1 MKHGFWRYGLA
12 SRRYQALNVAS
23 NTEMDVLI
31 AKVPRCAK
39 RNLQCCGRPPKKPK
53 ITPQS
58 EISMKTAIL
67 NAGGAMKLSLGENLS
82 GRQIRLT
89 NQIQQ

>member
-1 MKHGFWRYGLA
+1 
-12 SRRYQALNVAS
+12 VAS
-23 NTEMDVLI
+23 NTEVDVLI

-82 GRQIRLT
+82 RRQIRLT
-89 NQIQQ
+89 NLIQQ